1 MQYVAQILIQAEN
14 VENSVALTELNLTQ
28 MQVERFMYEIFS
40 VQIFSIAI
48 VTSQANVAKI

>member
-14 VENSVALTELNLTQ
+14 VEDSVALNALNMTQ
-28 MQVERFMYEIFS
+28 MQTERFMYEIFS